1 MVGRVRCGAPLW
13 PRCQR
18 HEPRESAVPAF
29 FVPLTKDRDQAEQVW
44 EATRSA
50 LEKQG
55 FKTSTRRI
63 FSIAHMHERRRYTHT
78 VGLVDPMQGE
88 EVMVLLE
95 APTLFLC
102 CTATRGILRGG
113 PILISKSDPDLRVR
127 EFDPDA

>member
-1 MVGRVRCGAPLW
+1 M
-13 PRCQR
+13 PR
-18 HEPRESAVPAF
+18 F
-29 FVPLTKDRDQAEQVW
+29 FVPHTKDRDQAEQVW

-63 FSIAHMHERRRYTHT
+63 YSIAHRYERRQYTHT

-88 EVMVLLE
+88 EVMVLLD
-95 APTLFLC
+95 ALNLFLC

-127 EFDPDA
+127 DFDPDA